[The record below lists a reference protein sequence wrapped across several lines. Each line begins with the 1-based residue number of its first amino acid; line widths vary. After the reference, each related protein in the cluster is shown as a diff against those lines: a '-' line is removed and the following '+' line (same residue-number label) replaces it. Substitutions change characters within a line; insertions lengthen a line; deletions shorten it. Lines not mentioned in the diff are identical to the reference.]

1 MNANN
6 EYFLVS
12 EWVKSQL
19 QDYAENRR
27 APGGF
32 LMSVLENN
40 LSRAVAE
47 ADGQNFPAI
56 PQISKWIYNKLPSAC
71 WGTPEKVANWLA
83 HEFQIDE
90 QGETQILEVSA
101 AQATCPFCRQDS
113 SVYFRHNEV
122 ELRSG
127 CPHAV
132 QAESTGKHTPI
143 VITFHRSAEEKA
155 GKSGPS
161 VYSTPFGEPG
171 ERDGIE

>member
-71 WGTPEKVANWLA
+71 WGSPEKVANWLA

-90 QGETQILEVSA
+90 QGETKEIKAGLSNVVP
-101 AQATCPFCRQDS
+101 ATRVAHCPFCAKGVRFFFGGEDSFGLRPHECAHVVAYGQDD
-113 SVYFRHNEV
+113 VGDHV
-122 ELRSG
+122 
-127 CPHAV
+127 V
-132 QAESTGKHTPI
+132 
-143 VITFHRSAEEKA
+143 TFHRSAEEK
-155 GKSGPS
+155 GGSK
-161 VYSTPFGEPG
+161 
-171 ERDGIE
+171 